1 MKEKRQTIWD
11 RCRQKTRKIL
21 PAALSAGMLLA
32 GIAGGGMQ
40 ARAQEPPDL
49 GRTGS
54 ISGTM
59 LHQGEPVGG
68 GALTL
73 YQAGEIAG
81 PEGEEGYRYVL
92 TEDFAES
99 EASLEDLED
108 ASLAGELAE
117 YAYGKELEGTTV
129 AIGEDGVWTAEELSM
144 GLYLVVQYQA
154 ADGYEPISPFLVS
167 LPGYDDTS
175 GSWIY
180 EVSAQPKMEPV
191 TAVTPVVPEDP
202 EDPEEPVKKDPPIG
216 KLPQTGQL
224 NWPVPALALAGLI
237 LFAIGSRLRRKD
249 RQASEGQTCE
259 A

>member
-40 ARAQEPPDL
+40 ARAQEAPDL
-49 GRTGS
+49 ERTGS

-73 YQAGEIAG
+73 YRAGEIAG

-99 EASLEDLED
+99 DASLEDLED

-117 YAYGKELEGTTV
+117 YAYGQELQGITV
-129 AIGEDGVWTAEELSM
+129 AIGSDGAWTADGLSM

-167 LPGYDDTS
+167 LPGYDETS

-180 EVSAQPKMEPV
+180 EVSAQPKMEAV
-191 TAVTPVVPEDP
+191 TAETQVTTDEPEDEP
-202 EDPEEPVKKDPPIG
+202 PVKKDSQ
-216 KLPQTGQL
+216 LPQTGQL
-224 NWPVPALALAGLI
+224 NWPVPVLALAGLI